1 MNITSP
7 YIISLQKQIDNCKQE
22 ILPEEKLLKSLF
34 GAWEGVTPSLRE
46 AKLDISLSERGVKL
60 FQWEV
65 KKNRVLFTRVS

>member
-1 MNITSP
+1 MCSEWIGRGK
-7 YIISLQKQIDNCKQE
+7 IDLSLSRG
-22 ILPEEKLLKSLF
+22 L
-34 GAWEGVTPSLRE
+34 GVTPSLRE